1 MSRWRSRD
9 IDVHI
14 TGSYTTAK
22 QPTGS
27 LQHFAVP
34 RFLNRPEFFPI
45 YRMSNMLAPPASRR
59 STKMIAGNPLS
70 LLVIACKPTTNCY
83 FGIKDDLN
91 PFQPAAFCRGVT
103 RPRDRACC
111 IASLLKCRQLSS
123 PVGTLYWC
131 EYSSASERKQS
142 LSDKAHLRSNGG
154 DEGV

>member
-1 MSRWRSRD
+1 LDGEIATKRRGRVQMSRWRSRE

-91 PFQPAAFCRGVT
+91 PFQPAAFSRGVT

-111 IASLLKCRQLSS
+111 IASLLKCRHQALE
-123 PVGTLYWC
+123 PGRNAILV
-131 EYSSASERKQS
+131 RIQ
-142 LSDKAHLRSNGG
+142 
-154 DEGV
+154 